1 MSDLQPITKLNVSTN
16 VDEEEIFGAQGY
28 ELLNSDLNEGVL
40 PKNRVFLWYK
50 RECGVKPVT
59 RIQLSFNENM
69 KKGLSD
75 AGYELVNR
83 DLNAGVPGDHIFLWS
98 FCGSTQYDIPIVNL
112 QVTKNEN
119 EEPALLRDGWERL
132 GCDLNRNAGG
142 CFIYLWVKR
151 ATPTYI
157 CDVAATIDN
166 ASDKQHFIDGYT
178 RIDEN
183 VNRRAGGNFIFLWYR
198 RSSDKSKA
206 LSALEVSNTFPEQV
220 NLQEKGY
227 KKIAINLNKGTQ
239 GDDVYL
245 WYSNE
250 GCEEKMQSMAL
261 LINSK
266 TWMVYQKNG
275 IFVLEKNLNEG
286 NKGMK
291 MYVAY
296 K

>member
-1 MSDLQPITKLNVSTN
+1 MSDLQPITKLKISTN
-16 VDEEEIFGAQGY
+16 EDEEEILGAQGY
-28 ELLNSDLNEGVL
+28 QLLNADLNEGTI
-40 PKNRVFLWYK
+40 PHNRVFLWYK

-59 RIQLSFNENM
+59 RIQLSFDNET
-69 KKGLSD
+69 KTGLAE
-75 AGYELVNR
+75 AGYELINR
-83 DLNAGVPGDHIFLWS
+83 DLNAGVPGDHIFLWY

-112 QVTKNEN
+112 QVTKDAN

-151 ATPTYI
+151 ATPSYI
-157 CDVAATIDN
+157 CDIAATVDFT
-166 ASDKQHFIDGYT
+166 SDQQHFNDGYT

-183 VNRRAGGNFIFLWYR
+183 VNRRAGGNSIFLWYR
-198 RSSDKSKA
+198 RSADKSKG
-206 LSALEVSNTFPEQV
+206 LSALEVSNTFQEQV
-220 NLQEKGY
+220 NLQERNF
-227 KKIAINLNKGTQ
+227 KKVTFNLNKGTQ
-239 GDDVYL
+239 GTDVYL

-250 GCEEKMQSMAL
+250 GCGEKMQSIAL

-275 IFVLEKNLNEG
+275 IIVLEKNLNEG
-286 NKGMK
+286 NKGIK
-291 MYVAY
+291 MYLAY